1 MEPYHPFLKR
11 DLCRMFHSFR
21 SIIHCRIFASS
32 RVVQDP
38 VYNEPSI
45 LPATRTRRKTLAALQ
60 PMDINGKPL
69 IEDGKKDLGGAYFK
83 QLAMSW
89 E

>member
-1 MEPYHPFLKR
+1 
-11 DLCRMFHSFR
+11 MFSAFR
-21 SIIHCRIFASS
+21 SIIQFRIFASS

-45 LPATRTRRKTLAALQ
+45 LPATGASRKTLAALQ

-69 IEDGKKDLGGAYFK
+69 IGDGKREDLGGAYFK